1 MVKWNLILLWMGL
14 FITSYGQ
21 QMTSVKENDP
31 KAKAILDKIKK
42 QYDAYKSLEIQFEI
56 EYDKPGSIKE
66 IQRGIAIQDGKK
78 YQIKMNDQEFY
89 SDAKSVWVYFKKR
102 KEVQITDFDEK
113 DASDIMSPK
122 QLMQLYEKG
131 QLIYSI
137 MEERNAGGI
146 IFTDIE
152 FKPVN
157 KKYDFTKM
165 RLTVEKKSNKIVSL
179 RVFSRDGSK
188 YLFKISDLKSNKKYD
203 PAMFVFNPKAVTGVH
218 IEDLRMD

>member
-1 MVKWNLILLWMGL
+1 MGL